1 LRNAECG
8 LIIQHYALR
17 HHMKLALKIDVDT
30 YRGTREGVPRLV
42 DVLQRFKAQATFFFS
57 LGPDHTGRAI
67 KRVFRPGFIGKVSR
81 TSVVQHY
88 GIKTLLYGTLLPGPD
103 IGRSCADIMRSVRD
117 AGFEVGI
124 HCYDHIRWQD
134 QVAGEDAKW
143 TRKELQRAV
152 DRFTEIFGEAP
163 KTHAAAGWQMNRHA
177 LRLMQRLGFDYS
189 SDTRGTHPFIPTVDA
204 EIMACPQ
211 LPTTLPTLDEIMNRD
226 GITLDNVAQH
236 LLKLTENPSP
246 TGHVFT
252 LHAELEGS
260 KWMPI
265 LEQLLAGWQKQG
277 YDLVSMRQYLDTLE
291 GILPRH
297 EMVQREVDGRVGTLA
312 VQG

>member
-1 LRNAECG
+1 
-8 LIIQHYALR
+8 
-17 HHMKLALKIDVDT
+17 MKLALKIDVDT
-30 YRGTREGVPRLV
+30 YRGTREGVPRLLET
-42 DVLQRFKAQATFFFS
+42 LQRHNVQATFFFS

-81 TSVVQHY
+81 TSVVEHY

-103 IGRSCADIMRSVRD
+103 IGCKCADIMRSVRD

-134 QVAGEDAKW
+134 HVAGQDAEW
-143 TRKELQRAV
+143 TRREMQLAV
-152 DRFTEIFGEAP
+152 DRFTEIFGETP
-163 KTHAAAGWQMNRHA
+163 KAHAAAGWQMNRHA
-177 LRLMQRLGFDYS
+177 LRLTQRLGFDYS
-189 SDTRGTHPFIPTVDA
+189 SDTRGTSPFIPMVNA
-204 EIMACPQ
+204 EIISCVQ

-226 GITLDNVAQH
+226 GITLENVAQH
-236 LLKLTENPSP
+236 LLQLTANPSA

-260 KWMPI
+260 KWM
-265 LEQLLAGWQKQG
+265 LVFEQLLTGWKEQG
-277 YDLVSMRQYLDTLE
+277 YELVSMRQYLESIE
-291 GILPRH
+291 GILPRC
-297 EMVQREVDGRVGTLA
+297 EMVMREVDGRIGTLA